1 VALSSRVCE
10 SPDELGACREEWDAL
25 AVASGQPFAA
35 PAWVLAWWRNLRPER
50 ARLRLVLVREKS
62 RLVGLVPLFAIG
74 RSHYTLGGGLA
85 PVEPLSRPGLAQE
98 VARAAAGAL
107 AERRPTMIELEAHG
121 SSPSWAALLGEAWP
135 GRGARCW
142 LRSEAVV
149 PRVDLG
155 DGFDDWMSSRSAS
168 FRREIR
174 RKQRKLREAGGA
186 FRFATAQSIE
196 RDVSTFLRLH
206 RRRLTAT
213 SGETSLG
220 DEGIERFLVDAGEDL
235 LDSGRFRLLCLD
247 LEGKTIATQLLLV
260 AGREVSAWNSGFD
273 EAFAQHSP
281 SIQCIV
287 EGLRDAA
294 DRGGRTMSL
303 GQGAHD
309 YKFRFADQRDRLETY
324 VLAPRDLA
332 YPLTRMRL
340 APAQL
345 RYQLSRRISPR
356 LKRRLRR

>member
-1 VALSSRVCE
+1 MALSSRVCE
-10 SPDELGACREEWDAL
+10 SPNELGAYREEWDAL
-25 AVASGQPFAA
+25 AVAAGRPFAA
-35 PAWVLAWWRNLRPER
+35 PAWVLAWWRNLRPEK
-50 ARLRLVLVREKS
+50 ARLRLVLVTEEG
-62 RLVGLVPLFAIG
+62 RLVGVAPLFAIG

-85 PVEPLSRPGLAQE
+85 PVEPLSSPDLAHE
-98 VARAAAGAL
+98 VARAAARAL
-107 AERRPTMIELEAHG
+107 SARRPTIIELEAHG
-121 SSPSWAALLGEAWP
+121 SSPAWAELLGKAWS
-135 GRGARCW
+135 GHAARSW
-142 LRSEAVV
+142 LKSEEIV

-155 DGFDDWMSSRSAS
+155 GGFDDWMSRRSAS
-168 FRREIR
+168 FRREAR

-220 DEGIERFLVDAGEDL
+220 DEGIERFLVEVGEDL
-235 LDSGRFRLLCLD
+235 LESGRFRLLCLD

-294 DRGGRTMSL
+294 ARGERTMSL
-303 GQGAHD
+303 GQGGHD
-309 YKFRFADQRDRLETY
+309 YKARFADEEDRLETC
-324 VLAPRDLA
+324 VLAPRSIA
-332 YPLTRMRL
+332 YPLTRMRMV
-340 APAQL
+340 PAQL
-345 RYQLSRRISPR
+345 RYQLSRRISPQ